1 MSLDNRMRE
10 EVVWHNR
17 TTKQNPRGE
26 EIPRYEPFVTT
37 PAHVRPLAGRALWH
51 AQQAGSEATTEVR
64 IRAAEMDGLKTH
76 SRGVWRNR
84 VLEVDSVVNADSRDR
99 ELIVLCKE
107 LESVT
112 DVND

>member
-10 EVVWHNR
+10 EVVWYNR
-17 TTKQNPRGE
+17 TTNQNARGE
-26 EIPRYEPFVTT
+26 EIASYNPFATT
-37 PAHVRPLAGRALWH
+37 PAHVRQLAGRALWH
-51 AQQAGSEATTEVR
+51 AQQAGSEATIEARTRVP
-64 IRAAEMDGLKTH
+64 EMDGLAVH
-76 SRGVWRNR
+76 SRGVWRGR

-107 LESVT
+107 LVGVT